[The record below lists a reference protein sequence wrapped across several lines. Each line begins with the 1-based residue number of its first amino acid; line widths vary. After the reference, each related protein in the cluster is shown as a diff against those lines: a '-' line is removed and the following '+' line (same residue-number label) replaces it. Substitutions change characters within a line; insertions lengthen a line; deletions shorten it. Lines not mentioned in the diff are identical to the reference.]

1 MKQTACERNSE
12 HRYKSNSHDFFKNY
26 TNLIQAL
33 KNVELENT
41 LLKTELV
48 LHQAEEHGK
57 AVETSNSRLAAEVQQ
72 LRVTSSRAIKQ
83 FEKRTSDGI

>member
-1 MKQTACERNSE
+1 MI
-12 HRYKSNSHDFFKNY
+12 YKFY
-26 TNLIQAL
+26 TDLIQAL

-57 AVETSNSRLAAEVQQ
+57 AVETRNNRLAAEVQQ
-72 LRVTSSRAIKQ
+72 LRVTSSRAVKQ
-83 FEKRTSDGI
+83 FEKRTADGIQIEAASTNLMFTYFHYY